1 VVSAPPLAGVRVLDF
16 GLFVAGPL
24 CALML
29 AEMGAE
35 VIRVERPGGGPD
47 RFVQPVGEDTPGGA
61 VHLQLNRGKRSLVL
75 DTSDPAE
82 RPLLDA
88 LLRGSDVVV
97 ANMPDRALAA
107 MGLAPERLDALNPRL
122 ILATVSAFGE
132 GPWAD
137 RPGFDGVGQAMSG
150 AMHLSGEGGVPRKA
164 YAHYVDH
171 LTAALLAF
179 GVLAALRQRETTGRG
194 QRVSAS
200 LLGSALL
207 TMAGSLIEEAALG
220 LDRAGTGNRA
230 QLAGPADVF
239 AAADGHVLLQVIG
252 DAMFRRVARLIGH
265 PEWIDDPR
273 FADDAARGANGADLS
288 AALAGWCAAR
298 GVAECLDALAAA
310 GRPAAP
316 VLSPRAV
323 LSHPAVVG
331 TGLLD
336 PAARFPVQRLPLD
349 LSGAPPLPLAPAA
362 ALGADGDAIRAQFL
376 AGGL

>member
-1 VVSAPPLAGVRVLDF
+1 MVSAPPLAGVRVLDF

-47 RFVQPVGEDTPGGA
+47 RFVQPVGEDAPGGA
-61 VHLQLNRGKRSLVL
+61 VHLQLNRGKRSIVL

-82 RPLLDA
+82 RPLLDE
-88 LLRGSDVVV
+88 LLRRSDVVI

-107 MGLAPERLDALNPRL
+107 MGLAPERLETLNPRL
-122 ILATVSAFGE
+122 ILATVSAFGD

-150 AMHLSGEGGVPRKA
+150 AMHLTGEGGVPRKA

-171 LTAALLAF
+171 LTAALSAF
-179 GVLAALRQRETTGRG
+179 GVMAALRQRGATGRG

-207 TMAGSLIEEAALG
+207 TMAGNLIEEAALG

-239 AAADGHVLLQVIG
+239 AATDGHVLLQVIG
-252 DAMFRRVARLIGH
+252 DAMFRRVARLVGH
-265 PEWIDDPR
+265 PEWITEPR
-273 FADDAARGANGADLS
+273 FADDAARGANGAVLS
-288 AALAGWCAAR
+288 AVLADWCAAR
-298 GVAECLDALAAA
+298 SVAECLDAFA
-310 GRPAAP
+310 GAGLPAAP
-316 VLSPRAV
+316 VLSPRAALAHRAV
-323 LSHPAVVG
+323 LG

-336 PAARFPVQRLPLD
+336 AASRFPVQRLPID

-362 ALGADGDAIRAQFL
+362 ALDADGAAIRAEL
-376 AGGL
+376 LGGA